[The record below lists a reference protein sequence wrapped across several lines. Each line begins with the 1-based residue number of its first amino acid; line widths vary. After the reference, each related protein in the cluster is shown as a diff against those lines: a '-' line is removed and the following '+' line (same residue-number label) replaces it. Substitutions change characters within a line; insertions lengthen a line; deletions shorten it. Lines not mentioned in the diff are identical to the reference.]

1 MKIAEIGL
9 EPLGGDLFVA
19 VKAVPISVA
28 TYIYI
33 ESKSMPEDK
42 QSQLSSR

>member
-9 EPLGGDLFVA
+9 EPLGGAYNIPEKTF
-19 VKAVPISVA
+19 PISVA

-33 ESKSMPEDK
+33 ESKSMPVDK
-42 QSQLSSR
+42 QSQS